1 MPSIRLTCPKTSTI
15 WGEIFY
21 PGLKVDVWLTL
32 FGYQPFEFILDS
44 GADSTLVPRYMA
56 NLVGVQIPPVP
67 DIYVTGITRR
77 RMPAYKGRL
86 RLRIQNEEF
95 EVRCLF
101 TRSNTTAFLLG
112 RLDFFSLFDVHFD
125 GRNGQIVLSRCY
137 NALV

>member
-1 MPSIRLTCPKTSTI
+1 MPSIIRIICPKTNTI

-32 FGYQPFEFILDS
+32 VGYQPIEFILDS
-44 GADSTLVPRYMA
+44 GADCTLVPRYMA
-56 NLVGVQIPPVP
+56 NLVGIPIPSMP
-67 DIYVTGITRR
+67 DTYVTGITRR

-86 RLRIQNEEF
+86 RLRIQSEEF

-112 RLDFFSLFDVHFD
+112 RLDFFSLFDVRFD
-125 GRNGQIVLSRCY
+125 GRNGQIILSRR
-137 NALV
+137 